1 MIGYCESYIERVLRG
16 KGFKIVAIVAR
27 DQYGYD
33 IEAYHPPKRIITLLR
48 LSVDP

>member
-16 KGFKIVAIVAR
+16 KGFKIVAR